1 MENSNEEQ
9 NILSNEE
16 ETQETESK
24 SKNLVEGEAFRKL
37 QKKAKRLGAKSLDYS
52 KQKSKKYVVE
62 TESGKKINFGSIK
75 YEDFLIHKDE
85 GRRQKYLNRTKNI
98 KNKDGELTF
107 NNPESA
113 NYWSRH
119 LLW

>member
-9 NILSNEE
+9 NISQE
-16 ETQETESK
+16 ETQKTESK
-24 SKNLVEGEAFRKL
+24 SKNLVEGKDFKKL
-37 QKKAKRLGAKSLDYS
+37 KKKALSLGAKSLDYS

-85 GRRQKYLNRTKNI
+85 ERRKKYLNRTKNI
-98 KNKDGELTF
+98 KNKKGELTF

-113 NYWSRH
+113 NYWSRE

>member
-1 MENSNEEQ
+1 MENENLTDVSNSSESEEQ
-9 NILSNEE
+9 EKPLTKNI
-16 ETQETESK
+16 
-24 SKNLVEGEAFRKL
+24 VEGKAFKKL
-37 QKKAKRLGAKSLDYS
+37 QKKAKSLGAKSLDYS

-75 YEDFLIHKDE
+75 YEDFLLHKDE
-85 GRRQKYLNRTKNI
+85 ERRQKYLKRTKNI
-98 KNKDGELTF
+98 KNKQGELTF

-113 NYWSRH
+113 NYWSRE